1 MGDNHERPRPGERA
15 IQAIFQSLRIQ
26 CGEVLIQDRQLR
38 ILQQRSGKK
47 NTAAFAVR
55 KVKGT
60 RLEYLSAAN
69 LTWCEY
75 IRNNRKLF
83 EPWPSWHYLKPLPPP
98 KPS

>member
-55 KVKGT
+55 DPPSRFAHHLHHSG
-60 RLEYLSAAN
+60 RHA
-69 LTWCEY
+69 
-75 IRNNRKLF
+75 F
-83 EPWPSWHYLKPLPPP
+83 EQVAQSEFRAQFPGFPQFFFG
-98 KPS
+98 